1 MKLHSDR
8 VSRVHPG
15 RRVFQVVAR
24 RASQCSVAGLICTLI
39 AFVSPHSA
47 AAVSSLYAFDALSLP
62 EFQVSESANDAAAD
76 APADASLATPE
87 PSAAP
92 PERVPTAS
100 PDGDDVDPVATLCA
114 QIDEKLTS
122 VSFEQCMGFGLQP
135 SGAVSNRHKTIATR
149 DFAPDTGRPGARV
162 LLVGGIHGD
171 EYSSVT
177 AVFKWLERLEKNEG
191 GGFHWRVVPLLN
203 PDGLLMPPN
212 QSQRM
217 NANGVDLNR
226 NFPTPN
232 WQTEAVDYW
241 VNRTRRNKRRYP
253 GPEPLSE
260 PESRWLANQ
269 IETYQPDAVISVHA
283 PHGIVDFDGPRI
295 PPDNLGPLELRLL
308 GTYPGSMGR
317 YIGVYKGIPLL
328 TLELESA
335 LKLPEDEDMAGIW
348 FDMVDWLVAK
358 VGTEDASRVAADR
371 EAPADPRVSEAP
383 KP

>member
-1 MKLHSDR
+1 MNPSAIFFLRHR
-8 VSRVHPG
+8 RGGG
-15 RRVFQVVAR
+15 RCRGLVPTAVVAWLSVGLAAPT
-24 RASQCSVAGLICTLI
+24 AS
-39 AFVSPHSA
+39 
-47 AAVSSLYAFDALSLP
+47 AVNSLYSFDPLSLP
-62 EFQVSESANDAAAD
+62 AFQGSPAEGNDD
-76 APADASLATPE
+76 APASEQLDLAPGDTRVP
-87 PSAAP
+87 PAAP
-92 PERVPTAS
+92 QESHTDR
-100 PDGDDVDPVATLCA
+100 DVDPVATLCA

-122 VSFEQCMGFGLQP
+122 VSFEDCMALGLKP
-135 SGAVSNRHKTIATR
+135 SGAVSNKNKTIAMR
-149 DFAPDTGRPGARV
+149 DYAPANGSPTARV

-177 AVFKWLERLEKNEG
+177 AVFRWQSRLAADEG

-232 WQTEAVDYW
+232 WAVEAKDYW

-253 GPEPLSE
+253 GTAALSE
-260 PESRWLANQ
+260 PESRWLAEQ
-269 IETYQPDAVISVHA
+269 IETYKPDAVISVHA

-295 PPDNLGPLELRLL
+295 PPENLGPLELRLL

-317 YIGVYKGIPLL
+317 YIGVYKSIPLL

-335 LKLPEDEDMAGIW
+335 LKLPEEEDMAGIW
-348 FDMVDWLVAK
+348 FDMIDWLAAK
-358 VGTEDASRVAADR
+358 VGSNDPSRTVQSESETE
-371 EAPADPRVSEAP
+371 PRVSEAP

>member
-1 MKLHSDR
+1 MNPSAVFFARLR
-8 VSRVHPG
+8 RFGERRPG
-15 RRVFQVVAR
+15 AAPVAF
-24 RASQCSVAGLICTLI
+24 AAWLVAGL
-39 AFVSPHSA
+39 AAPGASA
-47 AAVSSLYAFDALSLP
+47 VNSLYSFDPLTLPAFQGPLTDD
-62 EFQVSESANDAAAD
+62 SED
-76 APADASLATPE
+76 APASLQLDL
-87 PSAAP
+87 AP
-92 PERVPTAS
+92 TESRVPPAS
-100 PDGDDVDPVATLCA
+100 PQEARADTDVDPVATLCA

-122 VSFEQCMGFGLQP
+122 VSFEDCMALGLKP
-135 SGAVSNRHKTIATR
+135 SGAVSNKNKAIAMR
-149 DFAPDTGRPGARV
+149 DYAPASGSPTARV

-177 AVFKWLERLEKNEG
+177 AVFRWQSRLAADEG

-232 WQTEAVDYW
+232 WAVEAKDYW

-253 GPEPLSE
+253 GTAALSE
-260 PESRWLANQ
+260 PESRWLAEQ
-269 IETYQPDAVISVHA
+269 IETYKPDAVISVHA

-295 PPDNLGPLELRLL
+295 PPENLGPLELRLL

-317 YIGVYKGIPLL
+317 YIGVYKNIQLL

-348 FDMVDWLVAK
+348 FDMIDWLAAK
-358 VGTEDASRVAADR
+358 VGSSEPSRTVNSRGDD
-371 EAPADPRVSEAP
+371 EPRVSEAP
-383 KP
+383 RR